1 MNKLI
6 QEVKGLYTEKCKT
19 WMKGTKEDTNK
30 LKVVHAHGGR
40 IHIA

>member
-6 QEVKGLYTEKCKT
+6 QDVEGLYTEKCKM

-30 LKVVHAHGGR
+30 LKLVHACGWKN
-40 IHIA
+40 